1 MDVNCCPRNDFSFP
15 TKNSSKDIISTWPT
29 SLNGTALLSNTS
41 NFFLDENIF
50 EQEPKPFQ
58 DFILRNSS
66 NLVSLEPNSS
76 SSSSSLSCVLPFQ
89 RLSLNDINAQHSSS
103 IFSFAF
109 NHSTSSTNYEP
120 LPFSSSHQTNFND
133 ENARPPWVLSVTPA
147 SQISPPCVQQN
158 SSFQNQQSILPLIP
172 STQDDS
178 TENIR
183 HWIGDFSTEQS
194 TNNGIQ
200 QIPLLS
206 QKVFIGGVPRF
217 ATEADIH
224 ANFDRFGA
232 FEIQWPKLHGSHKEQ
247 HRENGFFHIVF
258 HNAKSVCA
266 LLDSCSRHTN
276 NNACT
281 DYFIHFETA
290 TGSRKTVEVIPWNIG
305 DNNYALRPPQQ
316 LDSKKTIFVGNLHG
330 TMTARYLWRLMEDL
344 FSGAVYA
351 GVDIDKYKYPIGSG
365 RVTFDNSSSF
375 LHAVSTAF
383 VDVRTPRFL
392 KRLQIEPHLQY
403 RFCSLC
409 KTSAG
414 DLFCRNFSCFDYFC
428 QRCWQK
434 IHVGTMASHKAV
446 TRHSKSSQPVFHPI
460 STSQTPNSSSTSSIN
475 HPVDCVVGANAF

>member
-15 TKNSSKDIISTWPT
+15 MKNSSKD
-29 SLNGTALLSNTS
+29 LLSSWPNHGS
-41 NFFLDENIF
+41 NENLL
-50 EQEPKPFQ
+50 ESEN
-58 DFILRNSS
+58 FILRNTS
-66 NLVSLEPNSS
+66 NLLSLET
-76 SSSSSLSCVLPFQ
+76 SCILPFQ
-89 RLSLNDINAQHSSS
+89 QLDLNGPSTNHP
-103 IFSFAF
+103 FSFQPQ
-109 NHSTSSTNYEP
+109 EI
-120 LPFSSSHQTNFND
+120 LPFASSHQRFSLSD
-133 ENARPPWVLSVTPA
+133 ENTRPNWFISTP
-147 SQISPPCVQQN
+147 PPGM
-158 SSFQNQQSILPLIP
+158 LPMLP
-172 STQDDS
+172 DET
-178 TENIR
+178 TETIR
-183 HWIGDFSTEQS
+183 HWIGDFSTE
-194 TNNGIQ
+194 NANDLH

-217 ATEADIH
+217 ATETDIH
-224 ANFDRFGA
+224 ANFDRFGV
-232 FEIQWPKLHGSHKEQ
+232 FEIQWPKLHGAHKEQ

-258 HNAKSVCA
+258 HNAKSVCT
-266 LLDSCSRHTN
+266 LLDNCSRQSQAGN
-276 NNACT
+276 CT

-344 FSGAVYA
+344 FGGVVYA

-409 KTSAG
+409 KHSAG
-414 DLFCRNFSCFDYFC
+414 DLFCRNFTCFDYFC

-434 IHVGTMASHKAV
+434 IHVGSMSSHKAV
-446 TRHSKSSQPVFHPI
+446 TRHSKSSQPVFHP
-460 STSQTPNSSSTSSIN
+460 TVGTNNPQT
-475 HPVDCVVGANAF
+475 F

>member
-1 MDVNCCPRNDFSFP
+1 MDINCCPRNDFSFP
-15 TKNSSKDIISTWPT
+15 TKNSTKDFLSTWPT
-29 SLNGTALLSNTS
+29 TLNGNLSN
-41 NFFLDENIF
+41 ENIF
-50 EQEPKPFQ
+50 DQETKPFQ
-58 DFILRNSS
+58 DYILRNSS
-66 NLVSLEPNSS
+66 NILSLEQSTSS
-76 SSSSSLSCVLPFQ
+76 SSSSSTSLSCVLPFQ
-89 RLSLNDINAQHSSS
+89 QLVINDLNTQHNSSILPFTFNNNSLN
-103 IFSFAF
+103 
-109 NHSTSSTNYEP
+109 EP
-120 LPFSSSHQTNFND
+120 LPFSTNHQTNIND
-133 ENARPPWVLSVTPA
+133 ENARPPWLLSLAPI
-147 SQISPPCVQQN
+147 SQISPPFLQQN
-158 SSFQNQQSILPLIP
+158 QQQSILPMISP
-172 STQDDS
+172 IQDDS

-183 HWIGDFSTEQS
+183 HWIGDFSTEQTNINN
-194 TNNGIQ
+194 TNNNNNNNGLQ

-217 ATEADIH
+217 ATETDIH
-224 ANFDRFGA
+224 ANFDRFGI
-232 FEIQWPKLHGSHKEQ
+232 FEIQWPKLHGGHKEQ

-276 NNACT
+276 NSACA

-344 FSGAVYA
+344 FGGAVYA

-409 KTSAG
+409 KTAAG
-414 DLFCRNFSCFDYFC
+414 DLFCRNFACFDYFC

-434 IHVGTMASHKAV
+434 IHIGSMSSHKAV

-460 STSQTPNSSSTSSIN
+460 QQQSISQPI
-475 HPVDCVVGANAF
+475 DCIIGANGF

>member
-1 MDVNCCPRNDFSFP
+1 MDINCCPRNDFSFP
-15 TKNSSKDIISTWPT
+15 TKNSAKDIISTWPT
-29 SLNGTALLSNTS
+29 TLNTNLSN
-41 NFFLDENIF
+41 ENLF
-50 EQEPKPFQ
+50 DQDTAKPFQ
-58 DFILRNSS
+58 DYILRNSS
-66 NLVSLEPNSS
+66 NIISLDQS
-76 SSSSSLSCVLPFQ
+76 SCVLPFQ
-89 RLSLNDINAQHSSS
+89 QLVLNDLTTQHNSS
-103 IFSFAF
+103 ILPFTFS
-109 NHSTSSTNYEP
+109 NNSNNLNEP
-120 LPFSSSHQTNFND
+120 LPFGASHQTLNLND
-133 ENARPPWVLSVTPA
+133 ENTRPPWLLSIAPV
-147 SQISPPCVQQN
+147 SPPFLSSNQTN
-158 SSFQNQQSILPLIP
+158 SLPQSILPML
-172 STQDDS
+172 QDDS

-183 HWIGDFSTEQS
+183 HWIGDFSTEQTGTTTSIITTTTTPTPTS
-194 TNNGIQ
+194 TSISNTNGLH

-217 ATEADIH
+217 ATEVDIH
-224 ANFDRFGA
+224 ANFDRFGV
-232 FEIQWPKLHGSHKEQ
+232 FEIQWPKLHGGHKEQ

-276 NNACT
+276 NSACA

-344 FSGAVYA
+344 FGGAVYA

-409 KTSAG
+409 KTAAG
-414 DLFCRNFSCFDYFC
+414 DLFCRNFACFDYFC

-434 IHVGTMASHKAV
+434 IHTGSMASHKAV
-446 TRHSKSSQPVFHPI
+446 TRHSKSSQPAFHPNQ
-460 STSQTPNSSSTSSIN
+460 SQTPQPQPTMVAPSPI
-475 HPVDCVVGANAF
+475 DCVVGGNGF

>member
-15 TKNSSKDIISTWPT
+15 MKNSTKEFVSTWPT
-29 SLNGTALLSNTS
+29 TTTINGNGLNSTMSN
-41 NFFLDENIF
+41 ENIF
-50 EQEPKPFQ
+50 DQEQKPFQ
-58 DFILRNSS
+58 DYILRNTS
-66 NLVSLEPNSS
+66 NIMSFEQ
-76 SSSSSLSCVLPFQ
+76 SCILPFQ
-89 RLSLNDINAQHSSS
+89 QLVLNDLHPRTNSS
-103 IFSFAF
+103 ILPFSFNNEA
-109 NHSTSSTNYEP
+109 
-120 LPFSSSHQTNFND
+120 LPFSSSHQLNIND
-133 ENARPPWVLSVTPA
+133 ENTRPPWLLSLTPT
-147 SQISPPCVQQN
+147 SQQQ
-158 SSFQNQQSILPLIP
+158 QQQSIIRK
-172 STQDDS
+172 QDDT

-183 HWIGDFSTEQS
+183 HWIGDFSTEQ
-194 TNNGIQ
+194 TNDINGIQ

-217 ATEADIH
+217 ATETDIH
-224 ANFDRFGA
+224 ANFDRFGI
-232 FEIQWPKLHGSHKEQ
+232 FEIQWPKLHGLHKEQ
-247 HRENGFFHIVF
+247 HRDNGFFHIVF

-266 LLDSCSRHTN
+266 LLDNCSRQTN
-276 NNACT
+276 SNACA

-290 TGSRKTVEVIPWNIG
+290 TGSRKTVEIIPWNIG

-344 FSGAVYA
+344 FGGAVYA

-409 KTSAG
+409 KIAAG
-414 DLFCRNFSCFDYFC
+414 DLFCRNFACFDYFC

-434 IHVGTMASHKAV
+434 IHIGSMSSHKAV
-446 TRHSKSSQPVFHPI
+446 TRHSKSSQPVFHP
-460 STSQTPNSSSTSSIN
+460 SQTIGSVI
-475 HPVDCVVGANAF
+475 GANGF

>member
-1 MDVNCCPRNDFSFP
+1 MDINCCPRNDFSFP
-15 TKNSSKDIISTWPT
+15 TKNSTKDIISTWPT
-29 SLNGTALLSNTS
+29 TLNGNLSNDNIFDQENKSFQDYILRNTS
-41 NFFLDENIF
+41 NLI
-50 EQEPKPFQ
+50 
-58 DFILRNSS
+58 
-66 NLVSLEPNSS
+66 SLEQSSSS

-89 RLSLNDINAQHSSS
+89 QLVINDLNSQHNNSS
-103 IFSFAF
+103 IFPF
-109 NHSTSSTNYEP
+109 NLNNLNEA
-120 LPFSSSHQTNFND
+120 LPFSSSHQSNIND
-133 ENARPPWVLSVTPA
+133 ENARPPWLLSLAPV
-147 SQISPPCVQQN
+147 SQISPPYLQ
-158 SSFQNQQSILPLIP
+158 QNQQQQQQQQQQQSMLPMMSP
-172 STQDDS
+172 SQDDS

-183 HWIGDFSTEQS
+183 HWIGDFSTEQ
-194 TNNGIQ
+194 TNNSNSNNSNNNNHNGIQ

-217 ATEADIH
+217 ATETDIH
-224 ANFDRFGA
+224 ANFDRFGV
-232 FEIQWPKLHGSHKEQ
+232 FEIQWPKLHGGHKEQ

-276 NNACT
+276 NNACA

-344 FSGAVYA
+344 FGGAVYA

-409 KTSAG
+409 KTAAG
-414 DLFCRNFSCFDYFC
+414 DLFCRNFACFDYFC

-434 IHVGTMASHKAV
+434 IHIGSMASHKAV
-446 TRHSKSSQPVFHPI
+446 TRHSKSSQPVFHPM
-460 STSQTPNSSSTSSIN
+460 QQQSIN
-475 HPVDCVVGANAF
+475 QPIDCVVGANGF

>member
-1 MDVNCCPRNDFSFP
+1 MDINCCPRNDFSFP
-15 TKNSSKDIISTWPT
+15 TKSSTKDIISTWPT
-29 SLNGTALLSNTS
+29 TLNGNLSN
-41 NFFLDENIF
+41 ENIF
-50 EQEPKPFQ
+50 DQENNKPFQ
-58 DFILRNSS
+58 DYILRNSS
-66 NLVSLEPNSS
+66 NIISLDQS
-76 SSSSSLSCVLPFQ
+76 SCVLPFQ
-89 RLSLNDINAQHSSS
+89 QLVLNDFNNQHNSS
-103 IFSFAF
+103 ILPFTF
-109 NHSTSSTNYEP
+109 NNNINNLNEP
-120 LPFSSSHQTNFND
+120 LPFGTSHQTNLND
-133 ENARPPWVLSVTPA
+133 ENTRPPWLLSLAPV
-147 SQISPPCVQQN
+147 SPPYLQQQQ
-158 SSFQNQQSILPLIP
+158 QNQQSMLPII
-172 STQDDS
+172 QDDS

-183 HWIGDFSTEQS
+183 HWIGDFSTEQTMNNS
-194 TNNGIQ
+194 HNNGLQ

-217 ATEADIH
+217 ATETDIH
-224 ANFDRFGA
+224 ANFDRFGV
-232 FEIQWPKLHGSHKEQ
+232 FEIQWPKLHGGHKEQ

-276 NNACT
+276 NSACA

-344 FSGAVYA
+344 FGGAVYA

-409 KTSAG
+409 KTAAG
-414 DLFCRNFSCFDYFC
+414 DLFCRNFACFDYFC

-434 IHVGTMASHKAV
+434 IHIGSMASHKAV

-460 STSQTPNSSSTSSIN
+460 QQTSIPQI
-475 HPVDCVVGANAF
+475 DCVVGANGF

>member
-1 MDVNCCPRNDFSFP
+1 MDINCCPRNDFSFP
-15 TKNSSKDIISTWPT
+15 TKNSTKDIISTWPT
-29 SLNGTALLSNTS
+29 TLNGNLSN
-41 NFFLDENIF
+41 ENIF
-50 EQEPKPFQ
+50 DQENKPFQ
-58 DFILRNSS
+58 DYILRNTS
-66 NLVSLEPNSS
+66 NLMSLEQSSSS

-89 RLSLNDINAQHSSS
+89 QLVINDLNNQHNSS
-103 IFSFAF
+103 IFPF
-109 NHSTSSTNYEP
+109 TNMNEA
-120 LPFSSSHQTNFND
+120 LPFSTSHHANIND
-133 ENARPPWVLSVTPA
+133 ENARPPWLLSLAPV
-147 SQISPPCVQQN
+147 SQISPPFLQ
-158 SSFQNQQSILPLIP
+158 QNQQQSMRSMISPV
-172 STQDDS
+172 QDDS

-183 HWIGDFSTEQS
+183 HWIGDFSTEQINNNNNTH
-194 TNNGIQ
+194 TNNNGLQ

-217 ATEADIH
+217 ATETDIH
-224 ANFDRFGA
+224 ANFDRFGV
-232 FEIQWPKLHGSHKEQ
+232 FEIQWPKLHGGHKEQ

-276 NNACT
+276 NSACA

-344 FSGAVYA
+344 FGGAVYA

-409 KTSAG
+409 KTAAG
-414 DLFCRNFSCFDYFC
+414 DLFCRNFACFDYFC

-434 IHVGTMASHKAV
+434 IHTGSMASHKAV

-460 STSQTPNSSSTSSIN
+460 QQQQSMPQAL
-475 HPVDCVVGANAF
+475 DCVVGANGF

>member
-15 TKNSSKDIISTWPT
+15 MKNSTKEFVSTWPT
-29 SLNGTALLSNTS
+29 TTTINGNGLNSTMSN
-41 NFFLDENIF
+41 ENIF
-50 EQEPKPFQ
+50 DQEQKPFQ
-58 DFILRNSS
+58 DYILRNTS
-66 NLVSLEPNSS
+66 NIMSFEQ
-76 SSSSSLSCVLPFQ
+76 SCILPFQ
-89 RLSLNDINAQHSSS
+89 QLVLNDLHPRTNSS
-103 IFSFAF
+103 ILPFSFNNEA
-109 NHSTSSTNYEP
+109 
-120 LPFSSSHQTNFND
+120 LPFSSSHQLNIND
-133 ENARPPWVLSVTPA
+133 ENARPPWLLSLTPT
-147 SQISPPCVQQN
+147 SQQQ
-158 SSFQNQQSILPLIP
+158 QQQSIIRK
-172 STQDDS
+172 QDDT

-183 HWIGDFSTEQS
+183 HWIGDFSTEQ
-194 TNNGIQ
+194 TNDINGIQ

-217 ATEADIH
+217 ATETDIH
-224 ANFDRFGA
+224 ANFDRFGI
-232 FEIQWPKLHGSHKEQ
+232 FEIQWPKLHGLHKEQ
-247 HRENGFFHIVF
+247 HRDNGFFHIVF

-266 LLDSCSRHTN
+266 LLDNCSRQTN
-276 NNACT
+276 SNACA

-290 TGSRKTVEVIPWNIG
+290 TGSRKTVEIIPWNIG

-344 FSGAVYA
+344 FGGAVYA

-409 KTSAG
+409 KIAAG
-414 DLFCRNFSCFDYFC
+414 DLFCRNFACFDYFC

-434 IHVGTMASHKAV
+434 IHIGSMSSHKAV
-446 TRHSKSSQPVFHPI
+446 TRHSKSSQPVFHP
-460 STSQTPNSSSTSSIN
+460 SQTIGSVI
-475 HPVDCVVGANAF
+475 GANGF

>member
-15 TKNSSKDIISTWPT
+15 MKNSSKDLLSSWPT
-29 SLNGTALLSNTS
+29 HGSNEHLFDQENSIFHNTS
-41 NFFLDENIF
+41 NFLSLESSCILPFQQLDLNTPPSHPFSFNPQEILPFGFSHQRLSIPDENIR
-50 EQEPKPFQ
+50 PTWL
-58 DFILRNSS
+58 I
-66 NLVSLEPNSS
+66 SS
-76 SSSSSLSCVLPFQ
+76 SQPT
-89 RLSLNDINAQHSSS
+89 I
-103 IFSFAF
+103 
-109 NHSTSSTNYEP
+109 P
-120 LPFSSSHQTNFND
+120 D
-133 ENARPPWVLSVTPA
+133 E
-147 SQISPPCVQQN
+147 
-158 SSFQNQQSILPLIP
+158 
-172 STQDDS
+172 S
-178 TENIR
+178 TETIR
-183 HWIGDFSTEQS
+183 HWIGDFSTE
-194 TNNGIQ
+194 TNNEMH

-217 ATEADIH
+217 ATETDIH
-224 ANFDRFGA
+224 ANFDRFGV
-232 FEIQWPKLHGSHKEQ
+232 FEIQWPKLHGGHKEQ

-258 HNAKSVCA
+258 HNAKSVCT
-266 LLDSCSRHTN
+266 LLDHCSRQSHSGI
-276 NNACT
+276 CT

-290 TGSRKTVEVIPWNIG
+290 TGSRKTVEIIPWNIG

-344 FSGAVYA
+344 FGGVVYA

-409 KTSAG
+409 KLSAG
-414 DLFCRNFSCFDYFC
+414 DLFCRNFTCFDYFC

-434 IHVGTMASHKAV
+434 IHVGSMSCHKAV
-446 TRHSKSSQPVFHPI
+446 TRHSKSSQPVFHPTVG
-460 STSQTPNSSSTSSIN
+460 TSNQP
-475 HPVDCVVGANAF
+475 F